1 MIIGIM
7 SSSQQ
12 KGNISR
18 LLLTLGILALV
29 AVLFLLA
36 KTILNFGVRSGR
48 YMNPNVASR
57 VIEGTVYDRNG
68 RPLSMPVPVL
78 DDDGNAVSRT
88 RTYPANFHACQLI
101 DEIEKCFGSIIAPM
115 PGYDEAVTYGKDV
128 YLTIDIDMQY
138 VLDLAVQDL
147 YKKQNPSYVTAF
159 IMDCKTG
166 EILASSNYPY
176 YDLNVEHSRG
186 QNATYLSSIMIDGN
200 LLLPSL
206 VSRIVN
212 YQGRVTDTSESI
224 NLKEAGLT
232 TDLPSTIALLSR
244 ANNSNSSILNSMPA
258 SNPRYYVFIG
268 SWNPQTGIENNSA
281 LKDAVA
287 IVESGLK
294 SQSKL

>member
-1 MIIGIM
+1 M

-18 LLLTLGILALV
+18 LLLTLGILALIT
-29 AVLFLLA
+29 VLMLLA
-36 KTILNFGVRSGR
+36 KTILNYGVKSGR
-48 YMNPNVASR
+48 YVNPNVASR

-78 DDDGNAVSRT
+78 NDEGEAVSRA

-101 DEIEKCFGSIIAPM
+101 DEVESYFGTVIAPK
-115 PGYDEAVTYGKDV
+115 PGYDEAVTYGSDV
-128 YLTIDIDMQY
+128 YLTIDFDIQY
-138 VLDLAVQDL
+138 VLDLAVQEL
-147 YKKQNPSYVTAF
+147 YKKQKPSYVTAF

-176 YDLNVEHSRG
+176 YDLNNEHLKG
-186 QNATYLSSIMIDGN
+186 QNMTYLSSVMIDGN
-200 LLLPSL
+200 LLKPSL

-212 YQGRVTDTSESI
+212 YQGKVTSTAADL
-224 NLKEAGLT
+224 NLKEKGFS
-232 TDLPSTIALLSR
+232 TDLPSTISLLSR
-244 ANNSNSSILNSMPA
+244 ANTSNSSILNSMPA
-258 SNPRYYVFIG
+258 SNPKYYVFLG